1 MRRRSLVDIRIRHWS
16 SLAPAEQDALL
27 ARPALR
33 DSEERRAEVRSI
45 IERVRREGDSA
56 VRELTERHDGVR
68 LEDFRVDEA
77 EIAAAERAL
86 PRSALAAID
95 VAIANVRR
103 YHQAQQP
110 GDYAVVTFP
119 GIRCERISHPIDAVG
134 LYVPAGS
141 APLPSTAIMLA
152 VPAAL
157 AGCPRR
163 VLCTPP
169 RRDGRADPAVLAAA
183 ARTGIREIC
192 KIGGAQAIAALA
204 YGTESLPKVDRIF
217 GPGNAWVTA
226 AKSEIAADPGAATI
240 DMAAGP
246 SELLVIADAT
256 AAPAFVAADLLS
268 QAEHGVDSQV
278 LLVTTDVRLGR
289 QVLTAL
295 AAQLVH
301 LPRRAIAVQ
310 ALEHARVIVVED
322 LDSAAEVSN
331 RYAPEHL
338 SVQTAAPRALLP
350 QLRNAGS
357 IFLGPWS
364 PETAGDYASGTNH
377 VLPTYGQ
384 ARSVSGLGVDHFRRR
399 MSVQELSEDGLR
411 AIADT
416 LQALAGLEG
425 LEAHAQAVRIRVGER
440 AAASPGR

>member
-1 MRRRSLVDIRIRHWS
+1 MDVPIRHWS
-16 SLAPAEQDALL
+16 SLTPAEQDALL

-33 DSEERRAEVRSI
+33 DPQERRAAVRAI
-45 IERVRREGDSA
+45 IERVRREGDLA

-68 LEDFRVDEA
+68 LEDLRVDEA

-86 PRSALAAID
+86 PPAALSAID
-95 VAIANVRR
+95 LAIANVRR
-103 YHQAQQP
+103 YHQAQP
-110 GDYAVVTFP
+110 SGDYAVVTFP
-119 GIRCERISHPIDAVG
+119 GIRCERVSHPIDAVG

-169 RRDGRADPAVLAAA
+169 RRDGRADPAVLVAA

-192 KIGGAQAIAALA
+192 KIGGAQAIAAMA
-204 YGTESLPKVDRIF
+204 YGTQSVPRVDRIF

-226 AKSEIAADPGAATI
+226 AKSEIAADPAAASI

-268 QAEHGVDSQV
+268 QAEHGADSQV
-278 LLVTTDVRLGR
+278 LLVTTDERLAR
-289 QVLTAL
+289 QVLAAL
-295 AAQLVH
+295 AAQLVQ
-301 LPRRAIAVQ
+301 LPRRAIAAQ

-322 LDSAAEVSN
+322 LDAAAEVSN

-357 IFLGPWS
+357 VFLGPWS

-425 LEAHAQAVRIRVGER
+425 LEAHAQAVRIRVGDR
-440 AAASPGR
+440 AAASSSR